1 MEAVI
6 AVSGIVA
13 TFLSLTIIIY
23 VYFTTRNK
31 ERLALIARNKDASIF
46 KSNSRKFRS
55 ERVGILFIFFGIGAF
70 VAVSLV
76 NLGII
81 GEEVAVLAVCP
92 IFIGLGL
99 LVSGRLY
106 QSHVDEE
113 DLEV

>member
-23 VYFTTRNK
+23 VFFTTRNK

-46 KSNSRKFRS
+46 KSRSRKYRS
-55 ERVGILFIFFGIGAF
+55 ERLGILLIFFGIGIF
-70 VAVSLV
+70 IAVSLV

-81 GEEVAVLAVCP
+81 GEEVAVLAICP
-92 IFIGLGL
+92 IFVGIGL

-106 QSHVDEE
+106 QSQEEEE